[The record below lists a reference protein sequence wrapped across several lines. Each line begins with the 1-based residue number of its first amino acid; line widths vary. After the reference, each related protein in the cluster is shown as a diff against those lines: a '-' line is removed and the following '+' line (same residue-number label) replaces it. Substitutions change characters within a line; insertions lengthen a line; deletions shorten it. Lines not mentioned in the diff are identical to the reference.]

1 MFNVADERSHSE
13 DFMESIYESLLD
25 GSFPAESSVPM
36 QSNGCFWGNAQDG
49 GTQALFSL
57 GGQQN
62 QEEECPGALNHAAAV
77 NQKLDISAEKV
88 LSMLDEVLSQRI
100 DTKLSNFQVSLQDM
114 LNDQHKSI
122 LHLLKVTALSR
133 QSPMLRLSQ
142 FILEEQTT
150 DFPSQTDSSQS
161 SQTDSQNM
169 DVLKYQ
175 YLTKMLTSGS
185 ILSHALRRKEYSA

>member
-1 MFNVADERSHSE
+1 
-13 DFMESIYESLLD
+13 MESIYESLLD
-25 GSFPAESSVPM
+25 GSFPVESSVPM

-49 GTQALFSL
+49 GTQAPFSL

-62 QEEECPGALNHAAAV
+62 QEEECTGALNQSAAV

-88 LSMLDEVLSQRI
+88 LSVL
-100 DTKLSNFQVSLQDM
+100 
-114 LNDQHKSI
+114 
-122 LHLLKVTALSR
+122 
-133 QSPMLRLSQ
+133 
-142 FILEEQTT
+142 